1 LNDDEL
7 KNSSYAHRDPHRCP
21 FIRLLFEIMKT
32 MDHHSRALCV
42 KHAPVGL
49 QAQKRILLHS
59 AQRECGAA
67 EFREGKGFPPGG
79 GMHLV
84 DGAGGVVS

>member
-1 LNDDEL
+1 M
-7 KNSSYAHRDPHRCP
+7 SSKTALMRIAIRTIAHL
-21 FIRLLFEIMKT
+21 FVFFFEIMKT